1 MVLLR
6 NLQRWPILLDHQY
19 YVIVVTVEDPT
30 ANTQTAAEGLC
41 RSADTATQKQMD
53 CRMCYLFRFLNL
65 ISKVFTFLAS
75 CHVEY
80 TKTIKES
87 TF

>member
-1 MVLLR
+1 
-6 NLQRWPILLDHQY
+6 
-19 YVIVVTVEDPT
+19 
-30 ANTQTAAEGLC
+30 
-41 RSADTATQKQMD
+41 MD

-87 TF
+87 TFWTNHKILSRYFQTQSVKEARLINMIRDLQFKFRYIER